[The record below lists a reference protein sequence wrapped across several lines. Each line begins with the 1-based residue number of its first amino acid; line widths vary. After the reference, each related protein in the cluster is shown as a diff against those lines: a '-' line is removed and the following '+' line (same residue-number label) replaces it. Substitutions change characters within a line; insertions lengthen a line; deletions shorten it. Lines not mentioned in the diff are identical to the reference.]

1 MTKKYYNE
9 IVEYAKSIQSVI
21 SEKNPDI
28 ETIASSEELEKFLE
42 KEKLAK
48 ANMWSELKIIKNIAQ
63 QIVDGKRDIQF
74 KIEDLP
80 PDKKRKAER
89 LILLIKSDI
98 EKMKNPIYDTTYQ
111 TISKLALLIQL
122 LVGLGYGISYLLSM
136 GPTNNSRELKK
147 KKFVNTV
154 KKLGDPRKKTPKE
167 LMSFIKNVVSL
178 IDKR

>member
-1 MTKKYYNE
+1 MKNKYDKNV
-9 IVEYAKSIQSVI
+9 IEYAKSIKKGI

-28 ETIASSEELEKFLE
+28 ENISSSEEFEKFLE

-48 ANMWSELKIIKNIAQ
+48 ASMWSELKIIKKIAQ
-63 QIVDGKRDIQF
+63 DIVDGKRDIQF

-89 LILLIKSDI
+89 LILLIKSDM

-122 LVGLGYGISYLLSM
+122 LAGLGYGISYLLSM
-136 GPTNNSRELKK
+136 GPTDDRRKLKK
-147 KKFVNTV
+147 RQFVKTV
-154 KKLGDPRKKTPKE
+154 KQIGDPTKKTPKQ
-167 LMSFIKNVVSL
+167 LMSWIKNIVGL
-178 IDKR
+178 IEK